1 MLTGEPRSATVCA
14 ITDLECYRL
23 DKDGFQSVIQARP
36 DIAQELSR
44 VLAARAAELDALR
57 RDLAVSPLPQTN
69 HLDFLTRIRSFFG
82 LN

>member
-1 MLTGEPRSATVCA
+1 M
-14 ITDLECYRL
+14 
-23 DKDGFQSVIQARP
+23 IQARP

-44 VLAARAAELDALR
+44 VLVARAAELDALR

-69 HLDFLTRIRSFFG
+69 HLDLLARIRSFFG